1 MSMCRLRGASHR
13 AAPRSIAQQ
22 IPHTPFPGAQP
33 ITRGVRMTNEQLRRQ
48 QFIAGL
54 HAVATFYE
62 THPEAY
68 YDGMHLSLNMYVWG
82 SAARKTL
89 ITMAKAFGLCTKTY
103 DDKNVTVARRF
114 SEQVTLAVFAPR
126 AKVCRRIV

>member
-1 MSMCRLRGASHR
+1 
-13 AAPRSIAQQ
+13 
-22 IPHTPFPGAQP
+22 
-33 ITRGVRMTNEQLRRQ
+33 MTNEQLRRQ

-126 AKVCRRIV
+126 AKVCRRIVLGERVLPARIVPAMAEQTIPSTRMEIVEWQCDPLLRH